1 MDALVTSHAPPRI
14 AIIGLGRN
22 SYTNANVT
30 SALARAFGDF
40 EIDWIDAHALLSEQ
54 THGTAPFA
62 SSLRAITEFPG
73 DIASRVRGAWS
84 RRGWTTYLFTLRS
97 RVAREQIAARPY
109 TFSLQIQ
116 SNFDAAVPGV
126 PHYVYTDNT
135 ILANTDPTAG
145 DAEYI
150 PVTPAWVA
158 LERRLYHNARSC
170 FVMSTNVARSLVDD
184 YQCDRARVVCAYG
197 GPNAPIDP
205 PDGIVRD
212 GKNVLFVGV
221 DWIRKGGPAL
231 VEAFR
236 LVRERVPD
244 ATLTIAGASP
254 RVTVPGV
261 RVVGRVAP
269 GELAQ
274 HYARASIFCLPTRR
288 EPFGIVFL
296 EAMAYGLP
304 IVSTAIS
311 AVPDFVVDG
320 DNGYLVAPDDVP
332 ALADR
337 LVALSRSPD
346 LQHRMGER
354 SRDRSRRYR
363 WENTAAIMRTTI
375 ESGCAPA

>member
-1 MDALVTSHAPPRI
+1 MDALATSHAPPRI
-14 AIIGLGRN
+14 AIVGLGRN

-30 SALARAFGDF
+30 SALARAFGEF
-40 EIDWIDAHALLSEQ
+40 EIDWIDVHALLSEH
-54 THGTAPFA
+54 THGAAPFA
-62 SSLRAITEFPG
+62 SSLRALTEFSG
-73 DIASRVRGAWS
+73 DIASRVRSAWK
-84 RRGWTTYLFTLRS
+84 RRGWTTYLFALRS
-97 RVAREQIAARPY
+97 RIAKERIAARPY
-109 TFSLQIQ
+109 AFSLQIQ
-116 SNFDAAVPGV
+116 SNFDASVPGV

-135 ILANTDPTAG
+135 ILANRHHPSG
-145 DAEYI
+145 DADSI
-150 PVTPAWVA
+150 PVPPAWLA
-158 LERRLYHNARSC
+158 LERRLYHSAQTC

-244 ATLTIAGASP
+244 ATLTIVGASP
-254 RVTVPGV
+254 RVAVPGA

-269 GELAQ
+269 SELSQ
-274 HYARASIFCLPTRR
+274 HYAHASIFCLPTRR

-311 AVPDFVVDG
+311 AVPDFVADG

-337 LVALSRSPD
+337 LVTLLRSPD
-346 LQHRMGER
+346 LQRRMGER
-354 SRDRSRRYR
+354 SRALSQRYR
-363 WENTAAIMRTTI
+363 WDNTAAIMRTTI